1 MLKPAIETVVVPEL
15 VSETAEE
22 TCCPLVTVPKLI
34 DGGLNERA
42 VPVPDKL
49 TVCGLVISLSDTVN
63 VPEA

>member
-1 MLKPAIETVVVPEL
+1 MLKPAMETVVVPAL

-34 DGGLNERA
+34 DAGLNERA
-42 VPVPDKL
+42 VPVPDNA
-49 TVCGLVISLSDTVN
+49 TVWGLVISLSDTVR